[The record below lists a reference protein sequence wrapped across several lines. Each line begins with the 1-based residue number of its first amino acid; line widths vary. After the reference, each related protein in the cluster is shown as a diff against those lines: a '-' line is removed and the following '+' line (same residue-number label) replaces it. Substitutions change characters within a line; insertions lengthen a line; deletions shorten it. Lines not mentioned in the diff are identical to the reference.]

1 MRHTAR
7 QLQWAIGIAAMICIA
22 LLSRAA
28 PPTTEQA
35 KAENPHWKPDRCAS
49 CHDMSS
55 GVAAPIAN
63 ERIDK
68 LCLSCHDG
76 KQAVAEVHPI
86 RRKFKPSEGVVL
98 PAGFPT
104 FNDQL
109 GCNSCHDARFA
120 CDVQANIQSGNRL
133 FLRNVGEGN
142 GTELSWCA
150 LCHQE
155 QGFSKINP
163 HLMLNKDGSIIE
175 SKCLLCHTKVLDR
188 KAEQRVLK
196 PELKNTQSMICRDCH
211 SRHQDPITQMHV
223 GLHATPR
230 EQAFIRAKET
240 LGLSANP
247 SKQVIDRI
255 QSEGGRPKL
264 LMTETDGKIVCST
277 CHNVHQ
283 QGLFS
288 ASSELEY
295 LSMQPNPQGKLV
307 SPVRDPMWCR
317 HCHSMW

>member
-1 MRHTAR
+1 
-7 QLQWAIGIAAMICIA
+7 
-22 LLSRAA
+22 
-28 PPTTEQA
+28 
-35 KAENPHWKPDRCAS
+35 
-49 CHDMSS
+49 
-55 GVAAPIAN
+55 
-63 ERIDK
+63 
-68 LCLSCHDG
+68 
-76 KQAVAEVHPI
+76 
-86 RRKFKPSEGVVL
+86 
-98 PAGFPT
+98 
-104 FNDQL
+104 
-109 GCNSCHDARFA
+109 
-120 CDVQANIQSGNRL
+120 
-133 FLRNVGEGN
+133 
-142 GTELSWCA
+142 
-150 LCHQE
+150 
-155 QGFSKINP
+155 
-163 HLMLNKDGSIIE
+163 
-175 SKCLLCHTKVLDR
+175 
-188 KAEQRVLK
+188 
-196 PELKNTQSMICRDCH
+196 
-211 SRHQDPITQMHV
+211 MHV